1 MKALDRIDRK
11 ILMALQADG
20 RLTNQALADLVGL
33 SPSPC
38 LKRVRALEEA
48 GYIRAYFAELDRK
61 ACGLSVTAF
70 VRIRLKDHSTATV
83 ALFEQKIAAIDEVI
97 ECHLMSGGED
107 YLLEV
112 VVAGHDG
119 YERFMREQLHG
130 VPGIGAIETNFS
142 ISAIKHRSPCPIP

>member
-1 MKALDRIDRK
+1 MKRLDRIDRK
-11 ILMALQADG
+11 ILMALQTDG

-38 LKRVRALEEA
+38 LKRVRALEA
-48 GYIRAYFAELDRK
+48 ARLIRTYFAEIDRK

-70 VRIRLKDHSTATV
+70 VRIRLKDHSPDTV
-83 ALFEQKIAAIDEVI
+83 ATFERKIAAIDAVI

-119 YERFMREQLHG
+119 YERFMREELHP

>member
-1 MKALDRIDRK
+1 MKSLDRIDRK

-38 LKRVRALEEA
+38 LKRVRALEET
-48 GYIRAYFAELDRK
+48 GLIRTYFAEIDRK

-70 VRIRLKDHSTATV
+70 VRIKLKDHSPDTVSTFEKKMAT
-83 ALFEQKIAAIDEVI
+83 IDEVI

-112 VVAGHDG
+112 VVSGHDG
-119 YERFMREQLHG
+119 YERFMREQLHP

-142 ISAIKHRSPCPIP
+142 ISAIKHRSPCPIR

>member
-1 MKALDRIDRK
+1 MRMLDRLDRK
-11 ILMALQADG
+11 ILMALQADA
-20 RLTNQALADLVGL
+20 RLTNQALADMVGL

-38 LKRVRALEEA
+38 LKRVRALEKT
-48 GYIRAYFAELDRK
+48 GLIRSYFAEIDRK

-70 VRIRLKDHSTATV
+70 VRIKLKDHSTETV
-83 ALFEQKIAAIDEVI
+83 RTFEQKIAAIDEVI

-112 VVAGHDG
+112 VVSGHDG
-119 YERFMREQLHG
+119 YERFMREQLHP

-142 ISAIKHRSPCPIP
+142 ISAVKHRSPCPIR

>member
-1 MKALDRIDRK
+1 MNRLDRIDRK
-11 ILMALQADG
+11 ILMALQTDG

-38 LKRVRALEEA
+38 LKRVRALEA
-48 GYIRAYFAELDRK
+48 ARLIRTYFAEIDRK

-70 VRIRLKDHSTATV
+70 VRIRLKDHSPDTV
-83 ALFEQKIAAIDEVI
+83 ATFERKIAAIDAVI

-112 VVAGHDG
+112 VVSGHDG
-119 YERFMREQLHG
+119 YERFMREELHP

>member
-1 MKALDRIDRK
+1 MKRLDRIDRK
-11 ILMALQADG
+11 ILMALQSDG

-38 LKRVRALEEA
+38 LKRVRALEAA
-48 GYIRAYFAELDRK
+48 GLIRTYFAEIDRK

-70 VRIRLKDHSTATV
+70 VRIRLKDHSPDTV
-83 ALFEQKIAAIDEVI
+83 ATFERKIAAIDAVI

-112 VVAGHDG
+112 VVSGHDG
-119 YERFMREQLHG
+119 YERFMREELHP

>member
-1 MKALDRIDRK
+1 MKRLDRIDRK
-11 ILMALQADG
+11 ILMALQTDG

-38 LKRVRALEEA
+38 LKRVRALEA
-48 GYIRAYFAELDRK
+48 ARLIRTYFAEIDRK

-70 VRIRLKDHSTATV
+70 VRIRLKDHSPDTV
-83 ALFEQKIAAIDEVI
+83 ATFERKIAAIDAVI

-112 VVAGHDG
+112 VVSGHDG
-119 YERFMREQLHG
+119 YERFMREELHP

>member
-1 MKALDRIDRK
+1 MKRLDRIDRK
-11 ILMALQADG
+11 ILMALQSDG
-20 RLTNQALADLVGL
+20 RLTNQSLADLVGL

-38 LKRVRALEEA
+38 LKRVRALETA
-48 GYIRAYFAELDRK
+48 GLIRTYFAEIDRK
-61 ACGLSVTAF
+61 ACGLAVTAF
-70 VRIRLKDHSTATV
+70 VRIRLKDHSPDTV
-83 ALFEQKIAAIDEVI
+83 ATFERKIAAIDAVI

-112 VVAGHDG
+112 VVSGHDG
-119 YERFMREQLHG
+119 YERFMREELHP